1 MGYAVLHLEKAKGAD
16 SGMSA
21 HIERTIQPKNA
32 DPKRTHLNRELIQ
45 FPEGVRNRTEAI
57 QHRLNTAGLTRKIGK
72 NQVLAIRIVLTGT
85 HEDMEQIEKNGRL
98 DEWCQDNVDW
108 LRKTYGTDNVV
119 SAVLH
124 MDEET
129 PHLHATIVPIVVGER
144 KKQKKEQ
151 TVKKRYRTKAPAPR
165 LCADEVMS
173 RANLIRYQ
181 DTYAEQMA
189 AYGLL
194 RGIKGSEAQHI
205 STHEYYRSL
214 IAQGEDLQANITQLL
229 TKVDEAQRTIDEAK
243 EAKKVID
250 EAIQAKEELV
260 RIKSAIKREQRHAC
274 MVVAECEQTRLKAK
288 AEAKTEELKN
298 SATKTATAAL
308 NGINSLLGG
317 NKVNRLEKENKELRN
332 EVEELNGQI
341 ERLHADMQKM
351 KDNHTREMNRANEQ
365 RLQEVTSLKRILD
378 KAYQWFPS
386 FKRFLNMERECLQ
399 YGFNMEQTDKL
410 LHGQRINY
418 SGLLQSNEYRRN
430 ALAKNVTAEVIRDD
444 KRNLFLFVNQTP
456 IAQWFREQ
464 FGLGQEQRRGLKI

>member
-16 SGMSA
+16 CDMSA

-45 FPEGVRNRTEAI
+45 FPDGVHNRTEAI
-57 QHRLNTAGLTRKIGK
+57 QHRLDTAGLTRKIGK
-72 NQVLAIRIVLTGT
+72 NQVQAIRIVLTGT
-85 HEDMEQIEKNGRL
+85 HADMEQIEQTGRL
-98 DEWCQDNVDW
+98 DEWCQDNLEW
-108 LRKTYGTDNVV
+108 LRKTYGTNNVV

-129 PHLHATIVPIVVGER
+129 PHIHATIVPIVQIER

-189 AYGLL
+189 AYGLQ

-214 IAQGEDLQANITQLL
+214 IAQGEDLQANVTQLL
-229 TKVDEAQRTIDEAK
+229 EEQEKAREVIAEAEQ
-243 EAKKVID
+243 AKKD
-250 EAIQAKEELV
+250 LA
-260 RIKSAIKREQRHAC
+260 RI
-274 MVVAECEQTRLKAK
+274 K

-298 SATKTATAAL
+298 SATKTATSVL
-308 NGINSLLGG
+308 NGVNSLLGG
-317 NKVNRLEKENKELRN
+317 NKVNRLEKENAQLHR
-332 EVEELNGQI
+332 EVDDLNDQI
-341 ERLHADMQKM
+341 EKLHTDMQKM
-351 KDNHTREMNRANEQ
+351 KNNHARELNRINEQ
-365 RLQEVTSLKRILD
+365 HQQEVSNLKRLLD
-378 KAYQWFPS
+378 KAYRWFPS

-399 YGFNMEQTDKL
+399 YGFTAEQTDKL
-410 LHGQRINY
+410 LHGKTVNY
-418 SGLLQSNEYRRN
+418 SGWLHSNEYRRN
-430 ALAKNVTAEVIRDD
+430 ALANNVTAQVIRNE
-444 KRNLFLFVNQTP
+444 KRNLFLYFNETP
-456 IAQWFREQ
+456 IAQWFMEQ
-464 FGLGQEQRRGLKI
+464 FGIGQSKKQFLRL

>member
-32 DPKRTHLNRELIQ
+32 DPTRTHLNRELIQ
-45 FPEGVRNRTEAI
+45 FPNGVRNRTAAI
-57 QHRLNTAGLTRKIGK
+57 QHRLDTAGLKRKIGK
-72 NQVLAIRIVLTGT
+72 NQVQAIRIVLTGT
-85 HEDMEQIEKNGRL
+85 HADMERIEQTGRL
-98 DEWCQDNVDW
+98 DEWCQDNLDW
-108 LRKTYGTDNVV
+108 LRKTYGADNVV

-129 PHLHATIVPIVVGER
+129 PHIHATIVPIVQTER

-151 TVKKRYRTKAPAPR
+151 TVKKRYRSKALAPR

-189 AYGLL
+189 TYGLQ

-229 TKVDEAQRTIDEAK
+229 EEQEKAK
-243 EAKKVID
+243 EAIA
-250 EAIQAKEELV
+250 EAEQAKKELA

-317 NKVNRLEKENKELRN
+317 NKVNRLEKENAQLQR
-332 EVEELNGQI
+332 EVEDLNEQI
-341 ERLHADMQKM
+341 ERLHTDMQKL
-351 KDNHTREMNRANEQ
+351 KDNHAREINHTNEQ
-365 RLQEVTSLKRILD
+365 HQQEVSNLKHILD
-378 KAYQWFPS
+378 KAYRWFPS
-386 FKRFLNMERECLQ
+386 FRRFLNMERECLEC
-399 YGFNMEQTDKL
+399 GFNADQTDKL
-410 LHGQRINY
+410 LHGQTVNY
-418 SGLLQSNEYRRN
+418 SGWLHSNEYRRN
-430 ALAKNVTAEVIRDD
+430 ALANNVTAQVIVDE
-444 KRNLFLFVNQTP
+444 KRFLFLHINNTP
-456 IAQWFREQ
+456 IAQWFKEQ
-464 FGLGQEQRRGLKI
+464 FGIGQEQRRSLRV

>member
-72 NQVLAIRIVLTGT
+72 NQVQAIRIVLTGT
-85 HEDMEQIEKNGRL
+85 HADMEQIEKNGRL

-108 LRKTYGTDNVV
+108 LCKTYGADNVV
-119 SAVLH
+119 SVVLH

-129 PHLHATIVPIVVGER
+129 PHLHATVVPIVVGER

-189 AYGLL
+189 AYGLQ

-229 TKVDEAQRTIDEAK
+229 AKADEARRTIDEAK

-250 EAIQAKEELV
+250 EAAQAKQELV
-260 RIKSAIKREQRHAC
+260 RI
-274 MVVAECEQTRLKAK
+274 K

-298 SATKTATAAL
+298 SATKTATATL
-308 NGINSLLGG
+308 NGIRSFLGG
-317 NKVNRLEKENKELRN
+317 NKVNRLEKENKELTN

-341 ERLHADMQKM
+341 IKLHDDMQKM
-351 KDNHTREMNRANEQ
+351 KDNHTREMNRANDQ
-365 RLQEVTSLKRILD
+365 HQQEFTSLKRILD

-386 FKRFLNMERECLQ
+386 FKRFLNMERECLL
-399 YGFNMEQTDKL
+399 YGFSEEQTDKL
-410 LHGQRINY
+410 MHGHTINY
-418 SGLLQSNEYRRN
+418 SGWLHSNEYRQN
-430 ALAKNVTAEVIRDD
+430 SLADNVSAQVIRDE
-444 KRNLFLFVNQTP
+444 KHNLFLHINQMP
-456 IAQWFREQ
+456 ITQWFRKQ
-464 FGLGQEQRRGLKI
+464 VRIGQEQQRKGIRL

>member
-45 FPEGVRNRTEAI
+45 FPDGVHNRTEAI
-57 QHRLNTAGLTRKIGK
+57 QHRLDTAGLKRKIGK
-72 NQVLAIRIVLTGT
+72 NQVQAIRIVLTGT
-85 HEDMEQIEKNGRL
+85 HADMERIEQTGRQ
-98 DEWCQDNVDW
+98 DEWCQDNLDW
-108 LRKTYGTDNVV
+108 LRKTYGADNVV

-129 PHLHATIVPIVVGER
+129 PHIHATIVPIVQTER

-151 TVKKRYRTKAPAPR
+151 AVKKKYRTKAPAPR

-189 AYGLL
+189 AYGLQ

-229 TKVDEAQRTIDEAK
+229 TKEAEAR
-243 EAKKVID
+243 EVIAEAEQAKKD
-250 EAIQAKEELV
+250 LA
-260 RIKSAIKREQRHAC
+260 RI
-274 MVVAECEQTRLKAK
+274 K

-298 SATKTATAAL
+298 SATKTATSVF
-308 NGINSLLGG
+308 NGVNSLLGG
-317 NKVNRLEKENKELRN
+317 NKVNRLEKENAQLHREVDELSER
-332 EVEELNGQI
+332 I
-341 ERLHADMQKM
+341 ERLHTDMQKL
-351 KDNHTREMNRANEQ
+351 KDNHAREKNKAEEQ
-365 RLQEVTSLKRILD
+365 HQQEVNNLKFLID
-378 KAYQWFPS
+378 KAYKWFPS
-386 FKRFLNMERECLQ
+386 FKRFLNMERECLNC
-399 YGFNMEQTDKL
+399 GFNMEQTDKL
-410 LHGQRINY
+410 LHGQTIIY
-418 SGLLQSNEYRRN
+418 SGWLHSNEYRRN
-430 ALAKNVTAEVIRDD
+430 ALAKNVMAQVIRDE
-444 KRNLFLFVNQTP
+444 KRFLFLHINETP
-456 IAQWFREQ
+456 IAQWFKEQ
-464 FGLGQEQRRGLKI
+464 FGIGQSETQKKGIRR